1 MSFEEVDTLEEF
13 YEQPRLAVQEAAE
26 LLGMHAQTLRYGSA
40 RYETAVL
47 DPFEPAW
54 ACAVP
59 LDEVLE
65 IQELR

>member
-1 MSFEEVDTLEEF
+1 MSFEEIDRVEESS
-13 YEQPRLAVQEAAE
+13 ERGPRRPLAVQEAAE
-26 LLGMHAQTLRYGSA
+26 ILGVGSHALRD
-40 RYETAVL
+40 ETEGL
-47 DPFEPAW
+47 DPAEPAW